1 MKIARSTLI
10 PLILLV
16 YLAVMSYIGYPAYA
30 DGRKSALYYFCV
42 ISKNIV
48 VIILLHFI
56 LKHRERLRRERLED
70 MEKAESQNEK

>member
-30 DGRKSALYYFCV
+30 DGRTSALYYFGV
-42 ISKNIV
+42 IGVTLAVIV
-48 VIILLHFI
+48 LLHFN
-56 LKHRERLRRERLED
+56 LKRRERLRSEREADIRRN
-70 MEKAESQNEK
+70 QNNNNI

>member
-30 DGRKSALYYFCV
+30 DGRTSALYYFGV
-42 ISKNIV
+42 IGVTLAVIV
-48 VIILLHFI
+48 LLHFN
-56 LKHRERLRRERLED
+56 LKRRERLRRERLD
-70 MEKAESQNEK
+70 DIDKQQQPTK

>member
-30 DGRKSALYYFCV
+30 DGRTSALYYFGV
-42 ISKNIV
+42 IATNIV
-48 VIILLHFI
+48 VIILLKFN
-56 LKHRERLRRERLED
+56 LKHR
-70 MEKAESQNEK
+70 